1 MRRESD
7 QMPFITTAE
16 RIGIEK
22 GIQQGIQIG
31 LREGEREGLLMAIE
45 LGLTIKFPDEV
56 LQVYSDIE
64 QIEDVDV
71 LRAVVKALMAY
82 DDLDSVVAVTRRQAG
97 AQMAQ
102 PTDGAGGDG

>member
-1 MRRESD
+1 
-7 QMPFITTAE
+7 MPFITTAE

-22 GIQQGIQIG
+22 GIQQGIQQGFQIG

-45 LGLTIKFPDEV
+45 LGLTIKFPDEG

-71 LRAVVKALMAY
+71 LQAVVEALMAY
-82 DDLDSVVAVTRRQAG
+82 DDLDSVIAVTRRQAG